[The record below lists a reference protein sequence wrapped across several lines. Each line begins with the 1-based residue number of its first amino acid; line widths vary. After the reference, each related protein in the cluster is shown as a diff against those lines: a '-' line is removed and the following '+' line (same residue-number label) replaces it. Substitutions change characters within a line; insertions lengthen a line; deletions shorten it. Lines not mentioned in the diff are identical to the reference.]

1 MNGTALTFADGRF
14 DIVASSMVTHHVRN
28 WEQVLEEMV
37 RVLRPGGYLIYTDL
51 MFPGWLAEAGRLL
64 VPVMGF
70 PSRKRLE
77 AFAARNG
84 LCKQFQSRNG
94 MRLRTVFCKSAKPQ
108 VSTRGDSN
116 SGSTERGAP
125 SQ

>member
-1 MNGTALTFADGRF
+1 LCEFAQCGVHRNHTLGEMSAELEVPQSTLTSLIDRL
-14 DIVASSMVTHHVRN
+14 IVAHM
-28 WEQVLEEMV
+28 
-37 RVLRPGGYLIYTDL
+37 
-51 MFPGWLAEAGRLL
+51 
-64 VPVMGF
+64 
-70 PSRKRLE
+70 LE